1 MRIAAEP
8 YRVPN
13 ASKPFEREV
22 LAWAEN
28 LCAQPQKL
36 PGSGASPV
44 DSYVGTKTMVAT
56 EQDWIRNVVARH
68 REWIESVQGAAIEK
82 TVILDASNNFLSLA
96 SREMLRGVRLTRALP
111 GPLVKLRKEVTSI
124 EYPDGM
130 PPLISART
138 FSKTSRSLGGRLSRW
153 EAYWGDTPVALRFNQ
168 LKGAIIAF
176 KVPCYERGTTC
187 CNDDMIICR
196 QDEVAVVVEMIRLS
210 NVQEEGALYSTGR
223 NFKSIQSLSW
233 DNLVL
238 DETVLRLVK
247 SDYESFFARE
257 DWLRNLK
264 LPFRRGYLLHGPP
277 GNGKTSVIRAM
288 LSRRRMRGLTLNFFS
303 EEVDDKH
310 LEAMFDRAAEC
321 APSMVVLEDI
331 DRAFPKNQAAGSR
344 SKISMQQ
351 LLNCLDGICTKDGV
365 VVVATA
371 NEPTALDP
379 AILRRPGRFDRVVL
393 LPNPSAQLR
402 LQYLRK
408 LNCQFAESELMT
420 AIDLA
425 DGFSFAQ
432 MREVYIL
439 AGQRAFDRQAEIEPY
454 DILNA
459 VRTLQR
465 GFAEVKERQ
474 AAPGFGPAR
483 NVTAI
488 NSLPNEGH
496 APLI

>member
-1 MRIAAEP
+1 MMSEP
-8 YRVPN
+8 GNRKYRTGLDPHRCRK
-13 ASKPFEREV
+13 APR
-22 LAWAEN
+22 
-28 LCAQPQKL
+28 
-36 PGSGASPV
+36 
-44 DSYVGTKTMVAT
+44 VGRVRAG
-56 EQDWIRNVVARH
+56 RRH
-68 REWIESVQGAAIEK
+68 RKDCDPGCFEQFPQLAA
-82 TVILDASNNFLSLA
+82 
-96 SREMLRGVRLTRALP
+96 REMLRGVRLTKP
-111 GPLVKLRKEVTSI
+111 QSGPLAKLRKEVMSI
-124 EYPDGM
+124 EYPNGM
-130 PPLISART
+130 PPFINTRML
-138 FSKTSRSLGGRLSRW
+138 SKTSRSLGGRLSRW
-153 EAYWGDTPVALRFNQ
+153 EAFWGDTPVALRFKQ
-168 LKGAIIAF
+168 RKGAIIAF
-176 KVPCYERGTTC
+176 KVPYYERGATC
-187 CNDDMIICR
+187 CNDDIIICR
-196 QDEVAVVVEMIRLS
+196 QDEVAVVMEFIRPS
-210 NVQEEGALYSTGR
+210 NVQEEGSLYSTGR

-233 DNLVL
+233 DDLVL

-247 SDYESFFARE
+247 RDYESFFARE
-257 DWLRNLK
+257 DWFRSLK

-277 GNGKTSVIRAM
+277 GNGKSSVIRAM

-303 EEVDDKH
+303 QDVDDNDLQK
-310 LEAMFDRAAEC
+310 MFERAAEC

-393 LPNPSAQLR
+393 LPNPIAQLR

-408 LNCQFAESELMT
+408 LNCLFAESDLKA

-439 AGQRAFDRQAEIEPY
+439 AGQRAFDRQTEIEP
-454 DILNA
+454 DGILNA
-459 VRTLQR
+459 VRTLRR

-474 AAPGFGPAR
+474 AAAGFAPAR
-483 NVTAI
+483 NVTSI